1 MKKNNTN
8 FFIAGGMGLVGRN
21 LAELLIKKKI
31 PFVASYYKKKPPK
44 NLMKFYKKFN
54 FLNFEDC
61 LIATKKLDRLII
73 CAVVGSNVKSMTKDP
88 AKDLVKNITI
98 RANLLRAAYINKV
111 KKILW
116 VSSSTI
122 YPKKNKPIKEKEYDI
137 SKPTYKIYR
146 ITGWVYR
153 YIEELCNYYK
163 DQLGMK
169 ISIIRTTSIYGK
181 YDNFDN
187 EKSHVIPA
195 LIKKFASSNKVSVW
209 GSKKVIRDFV
219 YVEDLVEAI
228 YLVSKKDP
236 LTLNFSHGKG
246 TSIEQLVKIIRKL
259 FNFNGKINFR
269 NKKLS
274 SVPYRVL
281 DNSMFDKKVKNFRR
295 TDLAKGLKKT
305 VDWYLKY

>member
-111 KKILW
+111 KKM
-116 VSSSTI
+116 
-122 YPKKNKPIKEKEYDI
+122 
-137 SKPTYKIYR
+137 TYKPASR
-146 ITGWVYR
+146 I
-153 YIEELCNYYK
+153 
-163 DQLGMK
+163 
-169 ISIIRTTSIYGK
+169 
-181 YDNFDN
+181 
-187 EKSHVIPA
+187 
-195 LIKKFASSNKVSVW
+195 
-209 GSKKVIRDFV
+209 
-219 YVEDLVEAI
+219 
-228 YLVSKKDP
+228 
-236 LTLNFSHGKG
+236 
-246 TSIEQLVKIIRKL
+246 
-259 FNFNGKINFR
+259 
-269 NKKLS
+269 
-274 SVPYRVL
+274 
-281 DNSMFDKKVKNFRR
+281 
-295 TDLAKGLKKT
+295 
-305 VDWYLKY
+305 